1 MNLCGSQQMWKGVW
15 LMNKSVLASVI
26 ILLSTQIAGCPLV
39 TDPIV
44 PGAHVTTS
52 LGEFVIELD
61 PQHAP
66 LTVANFLQYVD
77 DDFYDGTIFHR
88 VLPDFV
94 VQGGGMGPD
103 LVTKEARDPIAN
115 ESDNG
120 LSNLRATVAMA
131 RTGDP
136 NSATA
141 QFFVNLV
148 DNVEL
153 DATPG
158 SPGYA
163 VFGQVI
169 EGMDVVDRIAAVAT
183 EERGALTDVPV
194 QDVIIE
200 NVEHI
205 TLCKEVEL
213 TSEGEAYLEDRR
225 YQALTLLRELLVDLV
240 GFGILGAFD

>member
-1 MNLCGSQQMWKGVW
+1 MRKPILAG
-15 LMNKSVLASVI
+15 LIVL
-26 ILLSTQIAGCPLV
+26 LLTQIAGCPLV

-44 PGAHVTTS
+44 PGARVETS

-61 PQHAP
+61 PDNAP
-66 LTVANFLQYVD
+66 ITVANFLEYVD
-77 DDFYDGTIFHR
+77 DDFYDGTVFHR
-88 VLPDFV
+88 VVADFV

-103 LVTKEARDPIAN
+103 LVEKETREPIAN
-115 ESDNG
+115 ESGNG
-120 LSNLRATVAMA
+120 LSNVRGAVAMA

-148 DNVEL
+148 DNGEL

-169 EGMDVVDRIAAVAT
+169 EGMDVVDQIAAVAT
-183 EERGALTDVPV
+183 VDRGGLTNVPIE
-194 QDVIIE
+194 DVIIE
-200 NVEHI
+200 DIEHI
-205 TLCKEVEL
+205 ILPREVEL
-213 TSEGEAYLEDRR
+213 TSEGEAYLEDRK
-225 YQALTLLRELLVDLV
+225 YQTLTLLRELLVQLV
-240 GFGILGAFD
+240 GFGIWGAFG